1 MEEILR
7 RDLDTS
13 LTMVGKL
20 GEDKWKLEEKA
31 RFLEENLALV
41 NEDLVR
47 KTKVIQYYVNKTK
60 LVVTQDQVEKE
71 RTNSRKQTGV
81 RGTLLRAG
89 NDQELSIELLSKME
103 AVLEET
109 VLRNVQLQVLF
120 IFNLLFIYFFFPV
133 HLFVCTFLPW
143 FTFELDR
150 LGNARQRDRPVTE

>member
-1 MEEILR
+1 MNRQQAEAVNSLPLVSTNLANLELSPSTMEEILR

-47 KTKVIQYYVNKTK
+47 KSKVIQYYVNKTK
-60 LVVTQDQVEKE
+60 LVVTPEQAEKE
-71 RTNSRKQTGV
+71 GKNARRQTGV
-81 RGTLLRAG
+81 RGSLLRAG
-89 NDQELSIELLSKME
+89 NDQDLSTELLAKME

-109 VLRNVQLQVLF
+109 VLRNVQLQVPFPSMSLF
-120 IFNLLFIYFFFPV
+120 ILL
-133 HLFVCTFLPW
+133 TF
-143 FTFELDR
+143 
-150 LGNARQRDRPVTE
+150 